1 MKKNIFALFLFVF
14 LGGCALSPGMTM
26 HDTPSVETD
35 VYQNESGVK
44 IIPITT
50 SLILKQVSDDK
61 KRSFNSKVV
70 EKKYRDQKGYKYK
83 IGPRD
88 ILDITVWEHPEL
100 TIPSGAFRSA
110 EAAGHLVAEDGTIFY
125 PYAGSVRVAGKTVLQ
140 VRRILTKKISKAV
153 VRPQLDVRVA
163 AFRSQKAFVVGEVT
177 TPGPQPISDVPLTV
191 VEAVN
196 KAGGVT
202 READLIN
209 VTLNRGGKAVKIDL
223 LSMYEEGD
231 ITQNVILRD
240 GDILNVPDRMQQKIF
255 VMGEVV
261 RPSSILMEKGRM
273 TLSEAIS
280 DAGGV
285 DRVTSNP
292 DRIFV
297 IRGDRKVFE
306 IYHLNS
312 KSPEA
317 LILGDEFLLKPRD
330 IVYVDTA
337 GVTRWNRVIEQL
349 VPTSTLLRNLSDV
362 KNDQFNEF

>member
-1 MKKNIFALFLFVF
+1 MKKNIFTLFLSA
-14 LGGCALSPGMTM
+14 LITGCALAPGMTM
-26 HDTPSVETD
+26 HDTPSIESGI
-35 VYQNESGVK
+35 YKNEAGVK
-44 IIPITT
+44 ITAITPG
-50 SLILKQVSDDK
+50 LILKQVSTNK
-61 KRSFNSKVV
+61 KRSFNSALV
-70 EKKYRDQKGYKYK
+70 EKKYKSQKHYKYK

-125 PYAGSVRVAGKTVLQ
+125 PYAGLVKVAGKTVLQ
-140 VRRILTKKISKAV
+140 VRKILTKKISKAV

-177 TPGPQPISDVPLTV
+177 APGPQSISDVPLTV

-196 KAGGVT
+196 KAGGVS
-202 READLIN
+202 RDADMIN
-209 VTLNRGGKAVKIDL
+209 VTLNRDGKAIKIDL
-223 LSMYEEGD
+223 LAMYEQGD
-231 ITQNVILRD
+231 ITQNLILKD
-240 GDILNVPDRMQQKIF
+240 GDILNVPSRTQQKIF

-297 IRGDRKVFE
+297 IRGEQKTFE
-306 IYHLNS
+306 IFHLNS
-312 KSPEA
+312 RSPEA
-317 LILGDEFLLKPRD
+317 LILGDQFILKPRD
-330 IVYVDTA
+330 IVFVDTA

-349 VPTSTLLRNLSDV
+349 VPTSTLLRNISDV
-362 KNDQFNEF
+362 ESEQVDR

>member
-1 MKKNIFALFLFVF
+1 MKKNIFTLFLFS
-14 LGGCALSPGMTM
+14 LLTGCALSPGMTM
-26 HDTPSVETD
+26 HDTPSVDTG

-44 IIPITT
+44 IIPITNR
-50 SLILKQVSDDK
+50 LILKQASVDK
-61 KRSFNSKVV
+61 KRSFNARLAG
-70 EKKYRDQKGYKYK
+70 KKYRDQKGYKYK

-125 PYAGSVRVAGKTVLQ
+125 PYAGLVRVAGKTVLE

-196 KAGGVT
+196 KAGGVS
-202 READLIN
+202 RESDLIN
-209 VTLNRGGKAVKIDL
+209 VTLNRGGKAIKIDL
-223 LSMYEEGD
+223 LSMYEQGD
-231 ITQNVILRD
+231 ITQNLILRD
-240 GDILNVPDRMQQKIF
+240 GDILNVPSRTQQKIF

-297 IRGDRKVFE
+297 IRGDKKVFE

-312 KSPEA
+312 RSPEA
-317 LILGDEFLLKPRD
+317 LILGDQFILKPRD

-337 GVTRWNRVIEQL
+337 GITRWNRVIEQL
-349 VPTSTLLRNLSDV
+349 LPTTSLLRNLSDV
-362 KNDQFNEF
+362 QSEQFDE